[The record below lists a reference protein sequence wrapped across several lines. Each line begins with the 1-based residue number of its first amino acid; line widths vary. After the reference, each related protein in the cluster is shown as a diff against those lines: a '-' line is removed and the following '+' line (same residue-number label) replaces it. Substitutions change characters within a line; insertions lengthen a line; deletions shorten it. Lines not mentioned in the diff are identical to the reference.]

1 MECKHPVEETKAK
14 FICKESEGEC
24 PERTYAKMQNEWQQ
38 NEGFSLYDDTSRGS
52 LMVFFRNLTEG
63 TYRCGVDISEFTEQY
78 IEVNVEMKE
87 DPCCGKIISQAGY
100 IGETLS
106 ISCEHPPTLRA
117 SLKHFCKEDENL
129 ICQDIRAAGKYSL
142 SDHSQPGFFTV
153 TISNLTLR
161 DAGVYWCGVETREGD
176 RLLHCCSWPLRLL
189 AHRKPPLWFCVE
201 GFKAGIEVIEL
212 IQQSRVEVDL

>member
-1 MECKHPVEETKAK
+1 MECTHPVEETKAK

-24 PERTYAKMQNEWQQ
+24 PERTYAKMQNVWQQ

-52 LMVFFRNLTEG
+52 LIVFFRNLSEG

-78 IEVNVEMKE
+78 IEVNVEIKE
-87 DPCCGKIISQAGY
+87 DPCCEKIISQAGY
-100 IGETLS
+100 IGETLT

-142 SDHSQPGFFTV
+142 SDHSQPGLFTV
-153 TISNLTLR
+153 TISNLTLS
-161 DAGVYWCGVETREGD
+161 DAGVYWCGVETSEGD
-176 RLLHCCSWPLRLL
+176 ITYTSLTMSISLKINS
-189 AHRKPPLWFCVE
+189 E
-201 GFKAGIEVIEL
+201 
-212 IQQSRVEVDL
+212 